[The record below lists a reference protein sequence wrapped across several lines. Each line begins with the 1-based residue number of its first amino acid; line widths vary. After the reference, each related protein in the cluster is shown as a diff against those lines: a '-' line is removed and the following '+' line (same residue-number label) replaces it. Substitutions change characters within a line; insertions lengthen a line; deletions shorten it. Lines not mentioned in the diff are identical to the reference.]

1 MKNGTID
8 REKIKYIIAFSL
20 IAVLVLL
27 LCISPTRAFLVGVF
41 GYAIFAYVVGVLFA
55 TILLALGKRIAISKK
70 RMILYLSLFFAIV
83 ITLHIVTSK
92 QAFLDDKSNF
102 VNTQFAEYL
111 WGPFAEYET
120 VGGVLISILT
130 FYVVPMG
137 YVVAL
142 ILFFI
147 VAATLGLF
155 SIWPMLV
162 YKEKTEKRA
171 KLFEDIPE
179 KKSTQKHDKSLVL
192 AEKEEIDTILPY
204 VEPAKEPKRLFPEAQ
219 KPVVE
224 REPVVISTRPTAPQ
238 ILFDNVEKPKE
249 EKKGLMPTSL
259 KRELSEYD
267 KTFVMDNNVSDPT
280 LPQDLQLDNERILS
294 GYDTSSVYTG
304 CEEPIQYDQVVDAPK
319 EEKEVVI
326 TDYDRYLASLDKTSE
341 EDIEEVD
348 SGYTFR
354 EEEQDNDID
363 VWDMGEDEIG
373 DPIVDVDYDDPDTL
387 QYLGDAPT
395 SPKIVS
401 VDVKEPVFEELAEEE
416 LEEQEEQE
424 VIIPKVVETV
434 KVVEERPAPIPKRTI
449 EKKVEVKEKEEPK
462 EEPCRPYVYTAPPIS
477 MLAEPTGISGEVE
490 DFAEIKRKL
499 DEIMINFKIDAE
511 VTSAVK
517 GPTVTRYEL
526 SIGPTVNVNRFEKI
540 KDNIAM
546 RLMVE
551 SVLILAPIPGKNA
564 VGIEVPNK
572 TRRMVGLREII
583 GNQKFIMSKGMLSFA
598 LGTTVDNEPYFFDL
612 ATAPH
617 MLVAGATG
625 SGKSCGINSLLI
637 SLLYKYSPDDLKF
650 ILIDPKRVELLSYCG
665 LPHMLI
671 PNTICEIDKAVNA
684 IKWLVG
690 EMDRRYSVLSAARAV
705 NIKQYNEMCVAD
717 NKKKMPNIVLVIDE
731 MADLMLRARNSI
743 EENICRIAAVG
754 RACGIH
760 LVIATQRPDATVITG
775 LIKSNIPTCIAFAV
789 KSALESN
796 IILGQGEGGAKSLLG
811 NGDALF
817 KTSSMRDQLRFQG
830 AFVSS
835 NEVRQITDFI
845 RANNKCDFDEK
856 TEESMLKSEEKPD
869 SLALGNDDMGDKDS
883 EKSDNYEK
891 LCIKVLKSFILQ
903 NRASVSM
910 VQSQHGKG
918 YIKACKIV
926 NTLTEWGVISEQ
938 EPGGKA
944 RRVLIDMDEFNQRFG
959 DTSTDDIE
967 DDD

>member
-1 MKNGTID
+1 MKKVTID
-8 REKIKYIIAFSL
+8 REKLKYIIAFSL
-20 IAVLVLL
+20 IAVVVLL
-27 LCISPTRAFLVGVF
+27 LCIAPTRAFLIGIF

-70 RMILYLSLFFAIV
+70 RAAIYLLLFATMV
-83 ITLHIVTSK
+83 ITLHIVTAK
-92 QAFLDDKSNF
+92 QAFLDNGEF

-111 WGPFAEYET
+111 WGPFTTYET
-120 VGGVLISILT
+120 VGGVVLSMLT

-137 YVVAL
+137 YLASL
-142 ILFFI
+142 IIFFI
-147 VAATLGLF
+147 AAATLGLLAL
-155 SIWPMLV
+155 WPLLV
-162 YKEKTEKRA
+162 YREKSDK
-171 KLFEDIPE
+171 KIKIFEDSKKKVAETDVEDIVKDKQPNLISE
-179 KKSTQKHDKSLVL
+179 KNYENLGRFSVDKQPVV
-192 AEKEEIDTILPY
+192 D
-204 VEPAKEPKRLFPEAQ
+204 KEPI
-219 KPVVE
+219 
-224 REPVVISTRPTAPQ
+224 VISTRPTAPQ
-238 ILFDNVEKPKE
+238 ILFDNAEKPKE
-249 EKKGLMPTSL
+249 EKKTLMPNTL
-259 KRELSEYD
+259 KRELTEYD
-267 KTFVMDNNVSDPT
+267 KTFVMDRNVMDST
-280 LPQDLQLDNERILS
+280 LPQDLQLDNDRIFS
-294 GYDTSSVYTG
+294 GYDCSPVYTG
-304 CEEPIQYDQVVDAPK
+304 CEEPTYYAEDNNDKQ
-319 EEKEVVI
+319 EKDVVI
-326 TDYDRYLASLDKTSE
+326 TDYDRYVQSLQKEAVE
-341 EDIEEVD
+341 EDIEESGD
-348 SGYTFR
+348 SDYVYVEKEDDLG
-354 EEEQDNDID
+354 D
-363 VWDMGEDEIG
+363 WDMGEDEIG
-373 DPIVDVDYDDPDTL
+373 DDVIDVDYQDPVTM
-387 QYLGDAPT
+387 QYAVDMPVE
-395 SPKIVS
+395 PKVVTVTVDEPAIV
-401 VDVKEPVFEELAEEE
+401 AEI
-416 LEEQEEQE
+416 EEQEIEEDTEIEE
-424 VIIPKVVETV
+424 VVVPKVVKPV
-434 KVVEERPAPIPKRTI
+434 NVVETKPVQPA
-449 EKKVEVKEKEEPK
+449 KKVEEKKEEAKEEPYK
-462 EEPCRPYVYTAPPIS
+462 PYVYTAPPIS

-490 DFAEIKRKL
+490 DFQATKKCL
-499 DEIMINFKIDAE
+499 DEIMLNFKIDAE
-511 VTSAVK
+511 VTSAIK

-637 SLLYKYSPDDLKF
+637 SLLYKYSPDDLRF

-671 PNTICEIDKAVNA
+671 PNTICEVDKAVNA

-705 NIKQYNEMCVAD
+705 NIKQYNEMCVAER
-717 NKKKMPNIVLVIDE
+717 KKKMPNIVLVIDE

-856 TEESMLKSEEKPD
+856 TEESMLKTEEKPD
-869 SLALGNDDMGDKDS
+869 ALSAGESDSSDKDS
-883 EKSDNYEK
+883 DKSDDYEK

-910 VQSQHGKG
+910 VQSQHGRG
-918 YIKACKIV
+918 YVKACKIV

-944 RRVLIDMDEFNQRFG
+944 RRVLIDMDEFNERFG
-959 DTSTDDIE
+959 NTSTEDIE